1 MDNIKKYSAEI
12 YAALAGL
19 IATLLISL
27 IPSLEPL
34 RDSIV
39 GILVIVFGLIFS
51 TQVKK
56 GLLGRAPSALLKVS
70 DYWAEIITAVIGSVV
85 MILVTLFPDFLP
97 YQADLVTIL
106 VAVVF
111 AILEVGFGY
120 RKGLNR

>member
-1 MDNIKKYSAEI
+1 MENIKKYSAEI

-19 IATLLISL
+19 IATLLITL

-34 RDSIV
+34 KESII

-51 TQVKK
+51 AQIKK
-56 GLLGRAPSALLKVS
+56 GLLGRAQTVLLKVP
-70 DYWAEIITAVIGSVV
+70 DYWAEIITAVVGSAV

-97 YQADLVTIL
+97 YQADLVTII
-106 VAVVF
+106 VGIVF